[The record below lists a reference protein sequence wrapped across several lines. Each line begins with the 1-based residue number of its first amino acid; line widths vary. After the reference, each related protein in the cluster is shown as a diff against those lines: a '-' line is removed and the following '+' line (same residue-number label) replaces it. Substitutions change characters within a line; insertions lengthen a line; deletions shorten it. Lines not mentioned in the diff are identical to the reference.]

1 MTITQLEYVIAVDT
15 YKSFGIAAEKCFVTQ
30 PTLSMQIQKL
40 EEALGVLLFD
50 RQKKPIETTEIGQE
64 IVEQARV
71 VIKEHNKIKEIIKE
85 SKGKIS
91 GNIKVGII
99 PTVAPYLVPLFLLK
113 FIEKYPD
120 VTITILELTT
130 ANILESLKN
139 GTIDCGILATPTH
152 EPHMKEYPLYWEPLV
167 AYVSKT
173 HNLSKS
179 STVTMD
185 SIDMQDVWLLNDGH
199 CFRNQI
205 INLCHDM
212 EKHIEKTRLDYQTG
226 SIETLKR
233 IVEAGQG
240 ITFLPE
246 LVVGDFTAKQMDMV
260 RYFRSPEPVR
270 EIGIIVS
277 KNFVKN
283 RIIEAIK
290 TEITEAVPRKML
302 NSSQKLILEIDVKS
316 A

>member
-152 EPHMKEYPLYWEPLV
+152 EPHMKE
-167 AYVSKT
+167 
-173 HNLSKS
+173 
-179 STVTMD
+179 
-185 SIDMQDVWLLNDGH
+185 
-199 CFRNQI
+199 
-205 INLCHDM
+205 
-212 EKHIEKTRLDYQTG
+212 
-226 SIETLKR
+226 
-233 IVEAGQG
+233 
-240 ITFLPE
+240 
-246 LVVGDFTAKQMDMV
+246 
-260 RYFRSPEPVR
+260 
-270 EIGIIVS
+270 
-277 KNFVKN
+277 
-283 RIIEAIK
+283 
-290 TEITEAVPRKML
+290 
-302 NSSQKLILEIDVKS
+302 
-316 A
+316 